1 MRSAGGREICYNIIK
16 KDDACPMK
24 VTVSFEKNWLDARRH
39 EGIRVV
45 RMVEKWV
52 AGREGVKLIS
62 STAQSVSVELNSD
75 LRPAFS
81 TDLEKMIV
89 AEFKVE
95 DPLKVMS
102 YGGEGSFGQA
112 AAVMEEESQQ
122 AEMTSAPKPE
132 EPVDLVEQP
141 SAASPEQVLPELM
154 AQVPIKHSRE
164 LAEHFRETAVVV
176 PMLRQMDALESFWRK
191 CLLIAIDD
199 GYGLTEFL
207 SSLARLYAALG
218 LIKEVGDKT
227 TRELRVGVPPNSAL
241 PFAEWEEA
249 VDVAKDTNRSNVRNQ
264 AGKAILC
271 LDIGAWQGRLQSSE
285 IKRYLRQ
292 LNVHSGSFTLVLRVP
307 FVDARTLA
315 QTEASLSD
323 VFDIRTLTVSPASV
337 EALAGYAADE
347 FAKRGFSLA
356 QDARDPFERWILEE
370 KRDDSF
376 FGYRT
381 VDKMVCRAIYSKAV
395 ANCRAD
401 KAERTITDADLQ
413 GVVTSPSEADDP
425 YAELNALIGLTSV
438 KTRISEIVAQI
449 KTQRKLTAKGRKVRR
464 PAIHMLFS
472 GNPGTGKT
480 TVARLV
486 ARILKQEGVLRKGHL
501 VEVKGRDLCGE
512 YVGQT
517 APKTSAICRD
527 AYGSVLFIDEAYS
540 LFRGDGNDRDYGR
553 EALDTLIAEMENHRD
568 DMCVIMA
575 GYAEDM
581 ERMLGGNEGLKSRI
595 PHTIE
600 FPDYGRD
607 ELVRIF
613 FSMLDG
619 TFAYEQPLEEE
630 VKRFFDAIPD
640 EVMKARGF
648 ANARLVRNLY
658 ERTWGKAAY
667 RSRLDEKDE
676 EIRILASDLVGA
688 AEENE
693 FKQLME
699 RSARRPIGFGAW
711 CD

>member
-1 MRSAGGREICYNIIK
+1 
-16 KDDACPMK
+16 MK

-52 AGREGVKLIS
+52 AGREGVKLVS
-62 STAQSVSVELNSD
+62 STAQSVSIELNPD

-81 TDLEKMIV
+81 ADLEKMV
-89 AEFKVE
+89 VDEFKVD

-102 YGGEGSFGQA
+102 YGGEWTPSRKAAEPEPQRDEAPISRKAEETTESVGQPA
-112 AAVMEEESQQ
+112 AADPQ
-122 AEMTSAPKPE
+122 
-132 EPVDLVEQP
+132 
-141 SAASPEQVLPELM
+141 QVLKELKN
-154 AQVPIKHSRE
+154 QVPQKHSKE
-164 LAEHFRETAVVV
+164 LAKYLDDTTAVV
-176 PMLRQMDALESFWRK
+176 PMLMQLNALESFWRK
-191 CLLIAIDD
+191 SLLISIDD

-207 SSLARLYAALG
+207 TALAKLYVSLG
-218 LIKEVGDKT
+218 LIKEVGEKT
-227 TRELRVGVPPNSAL
+227 VKELRVGVPPNDAFR
-241 PFAEWEEA
+241 FADWEQA
-249 VDVAKDTNRSNVRNQ
+249 VDLARDTNRSNVRNQ

-271 LDIGAWQGRLQSSE
+271 LDIGAWQGRLTSSE

-292 LNVHSGSFTLVLRVP
+292 LNVHSGSFTLVFRVP

-315 QTEASLSD
+315 QTEATLAD
-323 VFDIRTLTVSPASV
+323 VFDIRTLTVPPTSVASLV
-337 EALAGYAADE
+337 DYARAELD
-347 FAKRGFSLA
+347 KRGFSFA
-356 QDARDPFERWILEE
+356 DDASEPFERWILEE

-381 VDKMVCRAIYSKAV
+381 IDKMVGRAIYAKAV
-395 ANCRAD
+395 ANCSPDKTDKTDRA
-401 KAERTITDADLQ
+401 ITAADLR
-413 GVVTSPSEADDP
+413 GIVSSPAEDGDP
-425 YAELNALIGLTSV
+425 YDELNALIGLSGV
-438 KTRISEIVAQI
+438 KMRISEIVTQI
-449 KTQRKLTAKGRKVRR
+449 KTQRKLAAKGRKVRR

-486 ARILKQEGVLRKGHL
+486 ARILRQEGVLRKGHL

-527 AYGSVLFIDEAYS
+527 AYGSVLFIDEAYA

-581 ERMLGGNEGLKSRI
+581 ALMLGGNEGLKSRI

-600 FPDYGRD
+600 FHDYSRD

-619 TFAYEQPLEEE
+619 TFAYEKPLEAE

-640 EVMKARGF
+640 EVMKSRGF

-667 RSRLDEKDE
+667 RSRMDERGEDV
-676 EIRILASDLVGA
+676 RILASDLVGA

-699 RSARRPIGFGAW
+699 RSARRPIGFGSW
-711 CD
+711 RDRTTRRTT